1 MNGFFRS
8 NSSILGQRKKNQRK
22 SRNKAKKH
30 QQNATTK
37 SGTSPVS
44 SSSVDESDH
53 ADTADG
59 EMESKLSG
67 ALEGVNLC
75 DSGVEIDDSD
85 PGTISNPTSTNPVTK
100 KNKKK
105 NRVKTNRRR
114 AISESSSGEM
124 IFDLDL

>member
-1 MNGFFRS
+1 MVLRS

-30 QQNATTK
+30 QNATTK

-44 SSSVDESDH
+44 SSSVESDH
-53 ADTADG
+53 ADTADSQ
-59 EMESKLSG
+59 MEAKLSG

-75 DSGVEIDDSD
+75 DSGIEIDDSD
-85 PGTISNPTSTNPVTK
+85 PGTSNPPSSNPITK